1 MALQR
6 LREAAE
12 KAKIELSSTVQTQI
26 NLPFITADATGPK
39 HLVMTLT
46 RAKLD
51 ALVADLIDRTIPPC
65 RQVMKDANVA
75 TTDIDEVVLVGGQTR
90 MPKVQEV
97 VKQFFGREPHKG
109 VNPDEVVAIG
119 AAIQGGILAGDVKGV
134 VLLDVTPLSLGVE
147 TLGGVTTVLIPR
159 NTTIP
164 VKKNEMFSTAA
175 DNQSSVDIHVV
186 QGERPLARDNRTLGR
201 FQLVGIP
208 PAPRGV
214 PQIDVA
220 FDIDA
225 NGILTTSAK
234 DVTTGKQQ
242 QITITA
248 SSGLSTEEVSRMVK
262 ESEAHASEDARRRQE
277 VELRNEADALVYS
290 VTRALTEEGAK
301 LSADERSNI
310 ERALNDARTALS
322 GNDLDRIRQA
332 QEALRRAA
340 STLEQA
346 KSRTAQQQPGAG
358 TRESPEVVDAEV
370 IDEGKP

>member
-1 MALQR
+1 
-6 LREAAE
+6 
-12 KAKIELSSTVQTQI
+12 
-26 NLPFITADATGPK
+26 
-39 HLVMTLT
+39 
-46 RAKLD
+46 
-51 ALVADLIDRTIPPC
+51 
-65 RQVMKDANVA
+65 
-75 TTDIDEVVLVGGQTR
+75 
-90 MPKVQEV
+90 
-97 VKQFFGREPHKG
+97 
-109 VNPDEVVAIG
+109 
-119 AAIQGGILAGDVKGV
+119 
-134 VLLDVTPLSLGVE
+134 
-147 TLGGVTTVLIPR
+147 VLIPR

-214 PQIDVA
+214 PQIDVV

-248 SSGLSTEEVSRMVK
+248 SSGLSTEEVSRMMK
-262 ESEAHASEDARRRQE
+262 EAEAHASEDARRRQE

-310 ERALNDARTALS
+310 DRALNDARTALS

-370 IDEGKP
+370 IDESKP

>member
-1 MALQR
+1 
-6 LREAAE
+6 
-12 KAKIELSSTVQTQI
+12 
-26 NLPFITADATGPK
+26 
-39 HLVMTLT
+39 
-46 RAKLD
+46 
-51 ALVADLIDRTIPPC
+51 
-65 RQVMKDANVA
+65 
-75 TTDIDEVVLVGGQTR
+75 

-97 VKQFFGREPHKG
+97 VKQIFGREPHKG

-175 DNQSSVDIHVV
+175 DDQSSVDIHVV

-248 SSGLSTEEVSRMVK
+248 SSGLSKEEVSRMVK
-262 ESEAHASEDARRRQE
+262 EAEAHASEDARRRQE
-277 VELRNEADALVYS
+277 VELRNEADALVYT

-301 LSADERSNI
+301 LSAEERSNT
-310 ERALNDARTALS
+310 ERALNDAREALS
-322 GNDLDRIRQA
+322 GNDLNRIRQA

-340 STLEQA
+340 SIFEQA
-346 KSRTAQQQPGAG
+346 KSRTAEQQPGAS